1 MAASASASTL
11 LCFAKSV
18 SISEN
23 TLHITAAYRCS
34 GRDCGCGCG
43 LRMKEESEADAYATC
58 EVTGATKYND
68 HLEIDSMIG
77 QKRVI

>member
-1 MAASASASTL
+1 
-11 LCFAKSV
+11 
-18 SISEN
+18 
-23 TLHITAAYRCS
+23 
-34 GRDCGCGCG
+34 
-43 LRMKEESEADAYATC
+43 MKEESEADAYATC